1 MENLNLNPMA
11 SGNKTVTGI
20 AALASGGWTA
30 AALILLPQ
38 FGIDN
43 KTVEIGIAL
52 APGALQSIV
61 GIAHKIVKAGGIKA
75 AVKATWKKYWG

>member
-38 FGIDN
+38 FGVDN
-43 KTVEIGIAL
+43 KIVEIGIAL
-52 APGALQSIV
+52 APGALQSIA
-61 GIAHKIVKAGGIKA
+61 GIGHKIVKAGGIK
-75 AVKATWKKYWG
+75 KMCIDLKKRFWG

>member
-30 AALILLPQ
+30 AALVMLPQ
-38 FGIDN
+38 FGIES

-52 APGALQSIV
+52 APGAIQFIV
-61 GIAHKIVKAGGIKA
+61 GIAHKIVKAGGIK
-75 AVKATWKKYWG
+75 KAMKDTWKKYWG